1 MSLWIITEVI
11 NKLNVF
17 AYTAVTFKE
26 KINGA
31 LMIPVKKL
39 DIMTLTVL
47 LLTFSIMIPGYHSC
61 ILNNAKTYREF
72 TQLSRL
78 CPVVNPGLLLYNRLL
93 KPFFAFENITS
104 H

>member
-1 MSLWIITEVI
+1 MSLWIITDVI

-17 AYTAVTFKE
+17 AYTAVTFEE
-26 KINGA
+26 KINRT
-31 LMIPVKKL
+31 LMISMEKL
-39 DIMTLTVL
+39 DMMTLTVL
-47 LLTFSIMIPGYHSC
+47 LLTFSTMIPAYHSC

-93 KPFFAFENITS
+93 KPFFAF
-104 H
+104 